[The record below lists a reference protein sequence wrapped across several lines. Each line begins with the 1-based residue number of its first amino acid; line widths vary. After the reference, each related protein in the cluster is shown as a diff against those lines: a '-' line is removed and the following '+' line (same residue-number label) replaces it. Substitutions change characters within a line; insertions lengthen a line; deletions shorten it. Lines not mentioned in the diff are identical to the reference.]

1 MKPALT
7 PDEWGR
13 VTAPGVRRGMSVLSV
28 SRVVSDTGRT
38 GIDVFTIGHD
48 NPHIVSGFVGG
59 TRHAIAALAL
69 HGQPFSPA
77 SREVLTLL
85 RDRLMSDVDDG
96 NGRKYV
102 CVWLTAEE
110 DALLRTH
117 AARIEALLPPEA
129 K

>member
-69 HGQPFSPA
+69 HGQPFGFT
-77 SREVLTLL
+77 REDISELYKWAKL
-85 RDRLMSDVDDG
+85 DG
-96 NGRKYV
+96 DHPFGKLDN
-102 CVWLTAEE
+102 L
-110 DALLRTH
+110 
-117 AARIEALLPPEA
+117 AARIEALLPPEV